1 MAGFYNYGYPNYQQ
15 PALQYQQVQP
25 TQQTQQIQ
33 NGGFVSVRS
42 KQEALMWPIAPGSSI
57 TFKDETAPYVYTK
70 TMGFSQLDRP
80 QFETYRLIKEDEPE
94 ARQNAVQ
101 QGQTQQST
109 ENTKAVDYALKSDL
123 EVLVAAYNKLQSEI
137 EKLKSDF
144 DQPLAKIEEKG
155 DENDV

>member
-1 MAGFYNYGYPNYQQ
+1 MAGFYNYGYPNYQ
-15 PALQYQQVQP
+15 PAMQYQQVQP
-25 TQQTQQIQ
+25 AQQTQQIQ

-80 QFETYRLIKEDEPE
+80 QFETYRLIKEDESE

-101 QGQTQQST
+101 QGRMSQPT
-109 ENTKAVDYALKSDL
+109 ENTKTADYALKSDL
-123 EVLVAAYNKLQSEI
+123 EILVTAYNKLQRELEEMKAS
-137 EKLKSDF
+137 LN
-144 DQPLAKIEEKG
+144 QPTEVE
-155 DENDV
+155 DE

>member
-101 QGQTQQST
+101 QQ
-109 ENTKAVDYALKSDL
+109 NNADYALKSDL
-123 EVLVAAYNKLQSEI
+123 EVLVTAYNRLQN
-137 EKLKSDF
+137 DF
-144 DQPLAKIEEKG
+144 EVIKKTLNQPMITEPAQEAVE
-155 DENDV
+155 DV

>member
-1 MAGFYNYGYPNYQQ
+1 MAGFYNYGYPYMQQYQQ
-15 PALQYQQVQP
+15 PVNQQSMQQQP
-25 TQQTQQIQ
+25 QIQ

-94 ARQNAVQ
+94 ATQSATQ
-101 QGQTQQST
+101 HGQTSQAT
-109 ENTKAVDYALKSDL
+109 ENAKAANYALKSDL
-123 EVLVAAYNKLQSEI
+123 EVLVTAYNKLQSEI
-137 EKLKSDF
+137 DKLKEEME
-144 DQPLAKIEEKG
+144 QPIVKAEG
-155 DENDV
+155 AENDA

>member
-15 PALQYQQVQP
+15 PAMQYQQVQ
-25 TQQTQQIQ
+25 QTAPQQIQ

-42 KQEALMWPIAPGSSI
+42 KQEALMWPIAPGSSV

-94 ARQNAVQ
+94 AHHNAVQ
-101 QGQTQQST
+101 QGQTSQSI
-109 ENTKAVDYALKSDL
+109 ESTKTAEYALKSDL
-123 EVLVAAYNKLQSEI
+123 EILVTAYNKLQAEI
-137 EKLKSDF
+137 EKLKSDM
-144 DQPLAKIEEKG
+144 DQPLIADEKG
-155 DENDV
+155 DESLV

>member
-1 MAGFYNYGYPNYQQ
+1 MAGFYNYGYPYNQQ
-15 PALQYQQVQP
+15 PAMQYQQVQ
-25 TQQTQQIQ
+25 QTAPQQIQ

-101 QGQTQQST
+101 QGQQTRAID
-109 ENTKAVDYALKSDL
+109 NTKTAEYALKSDL
-123 EVLVAAYNKLQSEI
+123 EILVTAYNKLQSEI
-137 EKLKSDF
+137 EKLKSDM
-144 DQPLAKIEEKG
+144 DHPLISNEEKG
-155 DENDV
+155 DDSVV

>member
-1 MAGFYNYGYPNYQQ
+1 MAGFYNYGYPYNQ
-15 PALQYQQVQP
+15 PAMQYQQL
-25 TQQTQQIQ
+25 QQTAPQQQIQ

-101 QGQTQQST
+101 QGQTPQST
-109 ENTKAVDYALKSDL
+109 ESTKTAEYALKSDL
-123 EVLVAAYNKLQSEI
+123 EILVTAYNKLQSEI
-137 EKLKSDF
+137 EKLKSDM
-144 DQPLAKIEEKG
+144 DQPLIADEKG
-155 DENDV
+155 DESLV

>member
-1 MAGFYNYGYPNYQQ
+1 MAGFYNYGYPYMQQYQQ
-15 PALQYQQVQP
+15 PM
-25 TQQTQQIQ
+25 TQQAQQQPQIQ

-94 ARQNAVQ
+94 ARQSVTE
-101 QGQTQQST
+101 QGQSTQIT
-109 ENTKAVDYALKSDL
+109 ESANYALKSDL
-123 EVLVAAYNKLQSEI
+123 EVLVAAYNRLQADLEN
-137 EKLKSDF
+137 LKADME
-144 DQPLAKIEEKG
+144 QPITKEVEES
-155 DENDV
+155 V

>member
-1 MAGFYNYGYPNYQQ
+1 MAGFYNYGYPYNQQ
-15 PALQYQQVQP
+15 STMQYQQVQ
-25 TQQTQQIQ
+25 QTAPQQIH

-94 ARQNAVQ
+94 ARQSAVQ
-101 QGQTQQST
+101 QGQTSQST
-109 ENTKAVDYALKSDL
+109 ESTKMTEYALKSDL
-123 EVLVAAYNKLQSEI
+123 EILVTAYNKLQSEI
-137 EKLKSDF
+137 EKLKSDM
-144 DQPLAKIEEKG
+144 DQPLIADEKG
-155 DENDV
+155 DESLV

>member
-94 ARQNAVQ
+94 ARQPAVQ
-101 QGQTQQST
+101 QGQASQST
-109 ENTKAVDYALKSDL
+109 ENTSYALKSDV
-123 EVLVAAYNKLQSEI
+123 EVLVAAYNRLQ
-137 EKLKSDF
+137 KDF
-144 DQPLAKIEEKG
+144 DEIKASMNQPVAPEVEE
-155 DENDV
+155 DA

>member
-15 PALQYQQVQP
+15 PIQQYQP

-101 QGQTQQST
+101 QGQAQQPT

-123 EVLVAAYNKLQSEI
+123 EVLVTAYNKLQSEI

-144 DQPLAKIEEKG
+144 NQPLASIEEKG
-155 DENDV
+155 DEDIV

>member
-1 MAGFYNYGYPNYQQ
+1 MAGFYNYGYPNYQ
-15 PALQYQQVQP
+15 PAMQYQQVQ
-25 TQQTQQIQ
+25 QTAPQQQIQ

-94 ARQNAVQ
+94 AHQMAVQ
-101 QGQTQQST
+101 QGQTQQTT
-109 ENTKAVDYALKSDL
+109 ENAKAADYALKSDL
-123 EVLVAAYNKLQSEI
+123 EILVTAYNKLQKELEEMKAS
-137 EKLKSDF
+137 LN
-144 DQPLAKIEEKG
+144 QPTEVTE
-155 DENDV
+155 DV